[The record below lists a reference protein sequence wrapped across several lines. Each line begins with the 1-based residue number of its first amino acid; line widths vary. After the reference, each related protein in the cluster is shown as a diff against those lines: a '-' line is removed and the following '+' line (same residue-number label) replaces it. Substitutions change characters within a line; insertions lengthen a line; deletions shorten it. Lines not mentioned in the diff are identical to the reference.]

1 MKTKK
6 QVIKLQKSSGLFM
19 QLGLVFT
26 LAIVYMFFEHKTE
39 IENCIPQKA
48 VISTSYDVVY
58 TPYEVIEIERKVVK
72 QTKLPKATSLEDFE
86 KSEESKKEEIETVL
100 IIEEKDESP
109 IIDDAPTFVTVESHG
124 DELEPD
130 YMIAT
135 VPEVPIYPGCE
146 KGTRAEKKACFE
158 KKIGKF
164 ISRKF
169 NTDLAPQ
176 LGLPAGKQ
184 KIHVQFMITKSGD
197 IEITG
202 VRANHKRLEKEG
214 MRVVNLLPQMTP
226 GKKNGKPVNV
236 SYMVPISFNVQ

>member
-1 MKTKK
+1 
-6 QVIKLQKSSGLFM
+6 M
-19 QLGLVFT
+19 QLGLVLT
-26 LAIVYMFFEHKTE
+26 LAIVYAFFEHKTE
-39 IENCIPQKA
+39 IENYIPQKTA
-48 VISTSYDVVY
+48 ISTSYDVVY

-86 KSEESKKEEIETVL
+86 KSEETKKEEKETVL
-100 IIEEKDESP
+100 IIDENDSDP
-109 IIDDAPTFVTVESHG
+109 IIDETPVFEYV
-124 DELEPD
+124 EPD
-130 YMIAT
+130 DDIEPDHILAT

-169 NTDLAPQ
+169 NTDLATQ
-176 LGLPAGKQ
+176 LGLPTGKQ
-184 KIHVQFMITKSGD
+184 KIHVQFLITKSGD
-197 IEITG
+197 IEIIG
-202 VRANHKRLEKEG
+202 ARANHKRLEKEG
-214 MRVVNLLPQMTP
+214 KRVVNLLPQMIP